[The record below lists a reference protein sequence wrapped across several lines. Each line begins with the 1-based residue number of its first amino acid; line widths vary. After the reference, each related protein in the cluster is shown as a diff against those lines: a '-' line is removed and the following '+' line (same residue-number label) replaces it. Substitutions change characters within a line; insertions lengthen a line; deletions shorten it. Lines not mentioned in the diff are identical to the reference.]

1 MKNYEQIL
9 QELGIEVPEEK
20 KSDLKKQMNE
30 NYRTINDYNNVV
42 TKRDEY
48 KDSLDDVQGKL
59 DGFKD
64 VDVAELKNQIATLT
78 ANLETEKQGRQADA
92 LRVERTAVIEEF
104 LKDKE
109 FVNPITEKAIRES
122 IMSELEKGTGKSV
135 DKIFESLTKDKDG
148 NLVPNILVDKDQQNL
163 EQNRARF
170 TNPANNQNN
179 GAGGTLTKKDIM
191 AIKDPV
197 ERQKKI
203 GENLSLFQQ

>member
-9 QELGIEVPEEK
+9 QELGIEIPEEK
-20 KSDLKKQMNE
+20 KSDLKKHMAD

-42 TKRDEY
+42 AKRDEY
-48 KDSLDDVQGKL
+48 KESLETVQGKL

-92 LRVERTAVIEEF
+92 LKIERTAVIDEF

-135 DKIFESLTKDKDG
+135 DKIFDSLTKDKDG
-148 NLVPNILVDKDQQNL
+148 NAVPNILVDKEQQTL

-170 TNPANNQNN
+170 TQPMGNN
-179 GAGGTLTKKDIM
+179 GSVTNGTLTKKDIM

-197 ERQKKI
+197 ERQAQI
-203 GENLSLFQQ
+203 AQNIDLFRK

>member
-9 QELGIEVPEEK
+9 QDLGIEVPEEK
-20 KSDLKKQMNE
+20 KSDLKKEMNE

-42 TKRDEY
+42 KKRDEY
-48 KDSLDDVQGKL
+48 KESLDDVQGKL

-78 ANLETEKQGRQADA
+78 ANLETEKQGRQADS

-104 LKDKE
+104 LKDVE

-148 NLVPNILVDKDQQNL
+148 NAIPNIVVDKEQQSL
-163 EQNRARF
+163 EQNKARF
-170 TNPANNQNN
+170 TQPMGNN
-179 GAGGTLTKKDIM
+179 GGGSNTLTKKDIM
-191 AIKDPV
+191 AIKDPT
-197 ERQKKI
+197 ERQKAI
-203 GENLSLFQQ
+203 QDNMSLFKK